1 MPATV
6 AIPSLRRER
15 TLWAEDRLLIGVDEV
30 GRGPLAG
37 PVVAAAVVFAPD
49 TPRVRGL
56 RDSKVLSA
64 TKRQRL
70 AVRIRE
76 RARYIGLG
84 AASTREIDRFN
95 IRVATAIA
103 MRRALARLL
112 GGAAGQQGSGAGELR
127 TDISSQRLVGPPP
140 YRRTALPPVFHV
152 LIDGLPMP
160 ELGYSHEALVDGD
173 AHCYSIAAAGVV
185 AKCVRDRLM
194 IRLHARHPGYGW
206 ETNMGYG
213 TEEHRAAIDRV
224 EPTKHHR
231 NSFSPVAQL
240 KLF

>member
-1 MPATV
+1 VPSTV
-6 AIPSLRRER
+6 PIPSLRRER

-56 RDSKVLSA
+56 RDSKVLRA
-64 TKRQRL
+64 KQRERL
-70 AVRIRE
+70 AGRIRE
-76 RARYIGLG
+76 RALHIGLG

-103 MRRALARLL
+103 MRRALVRLL
-112 GGAAGQQGSGAGELR
+112 GGAGELR
-127 TDISSQRLVGPPP
+127 TGMTSQRPLGLPP
-140 YRRTALPPVFHV
+140 YRLTALPPVFHII
-152 LIDGLPMP
+152 IDGLPFP
-160 ELGYSHEALVDGD
+160 EVGFEHDALVDGD
-173 AHCYSIAAAGVV
+173 AHCYSIAAAAVI

-194 IRLHARHPGYGW
+194 IKLHGRHPAYGW

-213 TEEHRAAIDRV
+213 TEEHRAAIDAV
-224 EPTKHHR
+224 GPTRHHR
-231 NSFSPVAQL
+231 SSFGPVAQL
-240 KLF
+240 RLFQGVESGE

>member
-1 MPATV
+1 MLV
-6 AIPSLRRER
+6 
-15 TLWAEDRLLIGVDEV
+15 GVDEV

-37 PVVAAAVVFAPD
+37 PVVAAAVVFAPG

-64 TKRQRL
+64 KQRERL
-70 AVRIRE
+70 AERIRD
-76 RARYIGLG
+76 RALYIGLG

-103 MRRALARLL
+103 MRRA
-112 GGAAGQQGSGAGELR
+112 
-127 TDISSQRLVGPPP
+127 IVRLVSRCVVRGAQYAGPATPPGLPP
-140 YRRTALPPVFHV
+140 YRLPALPPSFAI
-152 LIDGLPMP
+152 LIDGLPFP
-160 ELGYSHEALVDGD
+160 EVGFEHDALVDGD

-194 IRLHARHPGYGW
+194 VSLHGRHPAYGW
-206 ETNMGYG
+206 ETNKGYG
-213 TEEHRAAIDRV
+213 TEEHRAAIDR
-224 EPTKHHR
+224 EGPTRHHR

-240 KLF
+240 RLFGAGS

>member
-1 MPATV
+1 M
-6 AIPSLRRER
+6 
-15 TLWAEDRLLIGVDEV
+15 GVDEV

-64 TKRQRL
+64 AKREQL
-70 AVRIRE
+70 AQRIRD
-76 RARYIGLG
+76 RALHIGLG
-84 AASTREIDRFN
+84 AASTREIDRYN
-95 IRVATAIA
+95 VRVATAIA
-103 MRRALARLL
+103 MRRAIGRVAEGCAVRGARCAVEERGTHL
-112 GGAAGQQGSGAGELR
+112 
-127 TDISSQRLVGPPP
+127 PP
-140 YRRTALPPVFHV
+140 YRLVALPPSFSV
-152 LIDGLPMP
+152 LIDGLPFS
-160 ELGYSHEALVDGD
+160 EVGFEHDALVDGD

-194 IRLHARHPGYGW
+194 VSLHGRHPVYGW
-206 ETNMGYG
+206 ESNKGYG

-224 EPTKHHR
+224 GPTKHHR

-240 KLF
+240 GLFGAGS